1 MLNYAHLKKKPRV
14 FQSFTGLTLA
24 AFSQLLV
31 AFERAYEQALDQHDA
46 RRSSPRQRR
55 RGGGRPATLATPA
68 DKLLFILFYFR
79 VYPTQEA
86 LAFFFG
92 FGQPQANEWI
102 HRLTPLLNA
111 ALGSEQ
117 HLPARKAADV
127 EQILAAC
134 PGLEFIIDGTE
145 RPIQRPHD
153 ADRQRTYYSGKKKRH
168 TVKNIVI
175 TDKRTKQVKG
185 LGRTQEGKKHDKA
198 ATDEESYQFPDGS
211 KVWKDT
217 GFQGYEPE
225 QTTTYQPKKK
235 PRGGEL
241 TQAEKDHNRA
251 IARERIGVEHSL
263 GGVKVY
269 RIVRDVY
276 RNHREKFEDVVME
289 TACGLHNLR
298 LDYRLAA

>member
-1 MLNYAHLKKKPRV
+1 MLTYARLKAKPRV

-24 AFSQLLV
+24 AFSQLLI
-31 AFERAYEQALDQHDA
+31 AFECAYEQALDQQDA
-46 RRSSPRQRR
+46 QRPIPRQRR
-55 RGGGRPATLATPA
+55 RGRGLTATLTTPA

-92 FGQPQANEWI
+92 FSQSQANEWV
-102 HRLTPLLNA
+102 HRLTPILNA
-111 ALGSEQ
+111 ALGAEQ
-117 HLPARKAADV
+117 QLPKRKAADV
-127 EQILAAC
+127 EQVLAAC

-145 RPIQRPHD
+145 RPIQRPKD
-153 ADRQRTYYSGKKKRH
+153 GERKRKYYSDKKKRH

-175 TDKRTKQVKG
+175 TDKRTKKVKG

-198 ATDEESYQFPDGS
+198 ATDEERYQFPKGS
-211 KVWKDT
+211 TLWKDT

-225 QTTTYQPKKK
+225 PTTTHQPKKK

-241 TQAEKDHNRA
+241 TADEKAHNRV
-251 IARERIGVEHSL
+251 ISGERIGVEHSL

-276 RNHREKFEDVVME
+276 RNHRPDFEDVVME

-298 LDYRLAA
+298 LGYRLAA